1 MQGPGG
7 PGGPPPPPSY
17 TPQGFGR
24 PAVQSNGI
32 MRAAPP
38 PAPSQQPQDP
48 EALLEEKVPLA
59 TVLHCALMH
68 LEPAMKSSTHL
79 FCCRHANGS
88 N

>member
-24 PAVQSNGI
+24 PAVQSSGI

-48 EALLEEKVPLA
+48 EALLEEKVTFAGSAQLCDDESG
-59 TVLHCALMH
+59 TYLRSLDKRVEH
-68 LEPAMKSSTHL
+68 
-79 FCCRHANGS
+79 RHGNG
-88 N
+88 NN